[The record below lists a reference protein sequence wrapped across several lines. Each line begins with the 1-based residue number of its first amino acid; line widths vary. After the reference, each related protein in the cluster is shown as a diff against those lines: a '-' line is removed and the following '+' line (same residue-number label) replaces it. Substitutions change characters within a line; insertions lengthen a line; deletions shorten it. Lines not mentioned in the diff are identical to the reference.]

1 MNIHFNYCICF
12 YACVV
17 YHFNLYHFYFNG
29 VWNKPFHMDNSL
41 SVIRS
46 VEVMSDHVCT

>member
-1 MNIHFNYCICF
+1 MIIHFSYCICF

-17 YHFNLYHFYFNG
+17 YHFNLYNL
-29 VWNKPFHMDNSL
+29 VWNTSFHMDNSL

-46 VEVMSDHVCT
+46 VEVMSDRERT